1 MKRKILMR
9 KTIVLMLSITFL
21 INSCKAQA
29 KKNLNNNSA
38 TELWNRFYDN
48 MDKQD
53 VLEKLE
59 SLYLT
64 TGKKIEVS
72 KYDKALELFTNK
84 NSTILSVID
93 FFDPDFDLES
103 YRKNSNIAFWL
114 EYCSNLDFNT
124 NYFSNYEDFIFD
136 DFDAMYLTPKHSDF
150 INYIAN
156 NDESMFLK
164 MYDDFIRNLQGKE
177 LKPKYQ
183 NLKQKEIFLEKIKK
197 EYEETKQRFS
207 KPDYDS
213 VIPYNYIPE
222 YEECLSCKFSYYEE
236 TKQPIKKLEFYF
248 YDNKLFGIRI
258 EYNEDYISSFELKTI
273 IEDKYGKPDQDYTIF
288 LSFYASWNKDNIEI
302 HINSGGASSIITV
315 FSKSICNQ
323 AKKELKI
330 DEETHNIIDNM

>member
-1 MKRKILMR
+1 MKKTVILM
-9 KTIVLMLSITFL
+9 ISITFL
-21 INSCKAQA
+21 ISSCKAQA

-38 TELWNRFYDN
+38 TELWNGFYDN

-53 VLEKLE
+53 VLEKLK
-59 SLYLT
+59 SLYLS
-64 TGKKIEVS
+64 TGKKI
-72 KYDKALELFTNK
+72 KITNYDKAFELFANK
-84 NSTILSVID
+84 NSTIVSMYNPL
-93 FFDPDFDLES
+93 DPDFDLES
-103 YRKNSNIAFWL
+103 YRKNSNIAFEL
-114 EYCSNLDFNT
+114 ESYSNLDY
-124 NYFSNYEDFIFD
+124 YFSDSIESIFD
-136 DFDAMYLTPKHSDF
+136 DFNAMILTPQHSDF

-197 EYEETKQRFS
+197 DYEKTKQQFF
-207 KPDYDS
+207 KPKYDD

-222 YEECLSCKFSYYEE
+222 YEEELSCEFYNEYSIYGLK
-236 TKQPIKKLEFYF
+236 FYF
-248 YDNKLFGIRI
+248 YDNKLFGIFI
-258 EYNEDYISSFELKTI
+258 EYNEDYISPFELKKV

-288 LSFYASWNKDNIEI
+288 LPIYVSWNKDNIEI
-302 HINSGGASSIITV
+302 HFKSSGTSTITV

-330 DEETHNIIDNM
+330 DNIIGF